1 MEVIFF
7 LFRHK
12 SIHFVTIHKV
22 HFKQKHDYIDYFT
35 YELKLRLHLIFFF
48 TVFNI
53 ETFSIFW
60 GNISIYHE

>member
-1 MEVIFF
+1 MQLTDGSYIFF

-48 TVFNI
+48 YRF
-53 ETFSIFW
+53 
-60 GNISIYHE
+60 